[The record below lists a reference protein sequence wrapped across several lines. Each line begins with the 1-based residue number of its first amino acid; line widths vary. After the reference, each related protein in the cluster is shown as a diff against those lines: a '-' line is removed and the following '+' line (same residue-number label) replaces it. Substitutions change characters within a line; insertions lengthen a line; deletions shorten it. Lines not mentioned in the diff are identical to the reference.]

1 MREAGEALDF
11 SSTEVVTFD
20 CYGTLID
27 WETGIYNALQ
37 PIVEAHG
44 TPLEKDV
51 LLELYAGIEA
61 EIERQ
66 IPFRSYRTVLNE
78 VVEVIGA
85 RLGWTPSS
93 AECEALSASLP
104 GWPPFEDTVTALH
117 DLGEIC
123 RLVVISN
130 VDDDLFAGTSGNL
143 GVAFDHV
150 ITAQQVGAYKPDI
163 SVFERALQIINVEKE
178 SIVHV
183 AQSLFHDIAPARDLG
198 LRTVWVNRRKGQEG
212 WGATPPA
219 NVHPHMEVPD
229 LKSFMSQ
236 MVQT

>member
-1 MREAGEALDF
+1 MREAGEAFDF
-11 SSTEVVTFD
+11 RSTEVVTFD

-27 WETGIYNALQ
+27 WETGISDALQ
-37 PIVEAHG
+37 PVVAAHG
-44 TPLEKDV
+44 TPLERDV
-51 LLELYAGIEA
+51 LLELYAGVEA
-61 EIERQ
+61 EIERR
-66 IPFRSYRTVLNE
+66 IPFRNYRTVLSE
-78 VVEVIGA
+78 VVEEIGV
-85 RLGWTPSS
+85 RLGWIPS
-93 AECEALSASLP
+93 ADECEALSASLP

-117 DLGEIC
+117 DLGKMY

-130 VDDDLFAGTSGNL
+130 VDDDLFAGTSRNL

-163 SVFERALQIINVEKE
+163 SVFERALQIINVEKD

-183 AQSLFHDIAPARDLG
+183 AQSLFHDISPARDLG
-198 LRTVWVNRRKGQEG
+198 LRTVWVNRRRGQEG

-219 NVHPHMEVPD
+219 EVRPHLEVPD
-229 LKSFMSQ
+229 LKSFVSQ